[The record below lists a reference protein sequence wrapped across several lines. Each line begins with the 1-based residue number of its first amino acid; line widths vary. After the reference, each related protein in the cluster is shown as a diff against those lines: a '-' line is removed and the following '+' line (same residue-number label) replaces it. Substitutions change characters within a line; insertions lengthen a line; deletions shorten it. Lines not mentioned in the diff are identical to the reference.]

1 MIPFVEFR
9 MDRDTNKLLDYDVEH
24 NLEQNLQDGFLDL
37 DISTNT
43 LKRTIDVDGVTKTTT
58 EKLMIDLNE
67 YLDKTRNLPKN
78 FDISKD
84 EIELMKDQGIP
95 YGEQVKAQDSGI
107 MQMAD
112 RDPLLEDEYNKYRF
126 DMLEQGLEPMDF
138 DSFRREAMS
147 DQAAI
152 DPKIRIE
159 EVVKEFIREK
169 GRKPKSL
176 DELKEFF
183 EMRMGTAKD
192 PGMEVVK
199 ELVEDDKTR
208 ITLAGG
214 SFPDLSG
221 DGEITQEDILIG
233 RGVIKRDNKQSGGLA
248 AILGV

>member
-1 MIPFVEFR
+1 MDDWKYKIVEIAED
-9 MDRDTNKLLDYDVEH
+9 MAGEDGLDYSELSDKD
-24 NLEQNLQDGFLDL
+24 Q
-37 DISTNT
+37 
-43 LKRTIDVDGVTKTTT
+43 LKYYGKAY
-58 EKLMIDLNE
+58 EY
-67 YLDKTRNLPKN
+67 YLDRPEKANGGIMRNFYAQGDEVEEFQEDDL
-78 FDISKD
+78 S
-84 EIELMKDQGIP
+84 EIELMKDQGVP

-112 RDPLLEDEYNKYRF
+112 RDPMLEDEYNKYRF
-126 DMLEQGLEPMDF
+126 DMLEQGLDPMDF

-169 GRKPKSL
+169 GRKPNSL

-183 EMRMGTAKD
+183 EMKMGTAKD

-214 SFPDLSG
+214 SFPDL
-221 DGEITQEDILIG
+221 IW
-233 RGVIKRDNKQSGGLA
+233 
-248 AILGV
+248 

>member
-1 MIPFVEFR
+1 MDDWKYKIVEIAED
-9 MDRDTNKLLDYDVEH
+9 MAGEDGLDYSELSDKD
-24 NLEQNLQDGFLDL
+24 Q
-37 DISTNT
+37 
-43 LKRTIDVDGVTKTTT
+43 LKYYGKAY
-58 EKLMIDLNE
+58 EY
-67 YLDKTRNLPKN
+67 YLDRPEKANGGIMRNFYREGDEVEEFQEDDL
-78 FDISKD
+78 S

-112 RDPLLEDEYNKYRF
+112 AELDPLEDEYQKYRF

-159 EVVKEFIREK
+159 EVVIEFIKQR
-169 GRKPKSL
+169 GRKPNSL
-176 DELKEFF
+176 DELKEFY
-183 EMRMGTAKD
+183 EMRMGTARN
-192 PGMEVVK
+192 PGMDVVK

-233 RGVIKRDNKQSGGLA
+233 RGVIKRDEKQSGGLA
-248 AILGV
+248 AILGL

>member
-1 MIPFVEFR
+1 MDEYTESEMSKIVKRLMDEEGFEFGEAVKEA
-9 MDRDTNKLLDYDVEH
+9 M
-24 NLEQNLQDGFLDL
+24 
-37 DISTNT
+37 
-43 LKRTIDVDGVTKTTT
+43 KRT
-58 EKLMIDLNE
+58 EKANGGIMRNFYREGDEVEEFQEDDL
-67 YLDKTRNLPKN
+67 
-78 FDISKD
+78 S

-169 GRKPKSL
+169 GRKPNSL

-221 DGEITQEDILIG
+221 DGQITQKDILIG
-233 RGVIKRDNKQSGGLA
+233 KGVLPREKKQSGGLA
-248 AILGV
+248 AILGL

>member
-1 MIPFVEFR
+1 MDEYKESEMSKIVKQLMDEEGFEFGEAVKEA
-9 MDRDTNKLLDYDVEH
+9 M
-24 NLEQNLQDGFLDL
+24 
-37 DISTNT
+37 
-43 LKRTIDVDGVTKTTT
+43 KRT
-58 EKLMIDLNE
+58 EKANGGIMRNFYAQGDEVEEFQEDDL
-67 YLDKTRNLPKN
+67 
-78 FDISKD
+78 S

-112 RDPLLEDEYNKYRF
+112 RDPMLEDEYNKYRF

-159 EVVKEFIREK
+159 EVVMEFIRER
-169 GRKPKSL
+169 GRKPNSL
-176 DELKEFF
+176 DELKEFY
-183 EMRMGTAKD
+183 EMRMGTARN
-192 PGMEVVK
+192 PGMDVVK

-214 SFPDLSG
+214 SFPDLNE
-221 DGEITQEDILIG
+221 DGEITQADILIG
-233 RGVIKRDNKQSGGLA
+233 KGVIDRDEKQSGGLA
-248 AILGV
+248 AILGL

>member
-1 MIPFVEFR
+1 MDDWKYKIVEIAED
-9 MDRDTNKLLDYDVEH
+9 MAGEDGLDYSELSDKD
-24 NLEQNLQDGFLDL
+24 Q
-37 DISTNT
+37 
-43 LKRTIDVDGVTKTTT
+43 LKYYGKAY
-58 EKLMIDLNE
+58 EY
-67 YLDKTRNLPKN
+67 YLDRPEKANGGIMRNFYAQGDEVEEFQEDDL
-78 FDISKD
+78 S

-126 DMLEQGLEPMDF
+126 EMLEQGLDPMDF

-152 DPKIRIE
+152 DPTIRIE
-159 EVVKEFIREK
+159 QVVEEFIRVR
-169 GRKPKSL
+169 GRKPNSL
-176 DELKEFF
+176 DELKEFY
-183 EMRMGTAKD
+183 EMSMGTARN

-214 SFPDLSG
+214 NLVGGQVKLDVDG
-221 DGEITQEDILIG
+221 DGSIG
-233 RGVIKRDNKQSGGLA
+233 ADDLKALRDNKQSGGLA

>member
-1 MIPFVEFR
+1 MDEYTESEMSKIVKRLMDEEGFEFGEAVKEA
-9 MDRDTNKLLDYDVEH
+9 M
-24 NLEQNLQDGFLDL
+24 
-37 DISTNT
+37 
-43 LKRTIDVDGVTKTTT
+43 KRT
-58 EKLMIDLNE
+58 EKANGGIMRNFYAQGDEVEEFQEEDLS
-67 YLDKTRNLPKN
+67 D
-78 FDISKD
+78 
-84 EIELMKDQGIP
+84 IELMKDQGVP
-95 YGEQVKAQDSGI
+95 YGEEVKSQDSGI

>member
-1 MIPFVEFR
+1 MDDWKYKIVEIAED
-9 MDRDTNKLLDYDVEH
+9 MAGEDGLDYSELSDKD
-24 NLEQNLQDGFLDL
+24 Q
-37 DISTNT
+37 
-43 LKRTIDVDGVTKTTT
+43 LKYYGKAY
-58 EKLMIDLNE
+58 EY
-67 YLDKTRNLPKN
+67 YLDRPEKANGGIMRNFYREGDEVEEFQEDDL
-78 FDISKD
+78 S
-84 EIELMKDQGIP
+84 EIELMKDQGVP

-112 RDPLLEDEYNKYRF
+112 RDPMLEDEYNKYRF
-126 DMLEQGLEPMDF
+126 DMLEQGLDPMDF

-152 DPKIRIE
+152 DPTIRIE
-159 EVVKEFIREK
+159 EVVKEFIKVK
-169 GRKPKSL
+169 GRKPNSL

-183 EMRMGTAKD
+183 EMRMGTAKN

-214 SFPDLSG
+214 SFPDLNE
-221 DGEITQEDILIG
+221 DGEITQADILIG
-233 RGVIKRDNKQSGGLA
+233 KGVLPREEKKVGGLA

>member
-1 MIPFVEFR
+1 MDEYKESEMSKIVKQLMDEEGFEFGEAVKEA
-9 MDRDTNKLLDYDVEH
+9 M
-24 NLEQNLQDGFLDL
+24 
-37 DISTNT
+37 
-43 LKRTIDVDGVTKTTT
+43 KRT
-58 EKLMIDLNE
+58 EKANGGIMRNFYAQGDEVEEFQEDDL
-67 YLDKTRNLPKN
+67 
-78 FDISKD
+78 S

-95 YGEQVKAQDSGI
+95 FGEQVRAQDSGI

-169 GRKPKSL
+169 GRKPNSL
-176 DELKEFF
+176 DELKEFY
-183 EMRMGTAKD
+183 EMRMGTARD

-221 DGEITQEDILIG
+221 DGQITQKDILIG
-233 RGVIKRDNKQSGGLA
+233 KGVIDRDEKQSGGLA
-248 AILGV
+248 AILGL

>member
-1 MIPFVEFR
+1 MDDWKYKIVEIAED
-9 MDRDTNKLLDYDVEH
+9 MADEDGLDYSELSDKD
-24 NLEQNLQDGFLDL
+24 Q
-37 DISTNT
+37 
-43 LKRTIDVDGVTKTTT
+43 LKYYGKAY
-58 EKLMIDLNE
+58 EY
-67 YLDKTRNLPKN
+67 YLDRPEKANGGIMRNFYREGDEVEEFQEDDL
-78 FDISKD
+78 S

-95 YGEQVKAQDSGI
+95 YGEQVRAQDTGI

-112 RDPLLEDEYNKYRF
+112 AELDPLEDEYQKYRF
-126 DMLEQGLEPMDF
+126 DMLEQGLDPMDF

-152 DPKIRIE
+152 DPTIRIE
-159 EVVKEFIREK
+159 EVVKEFIKVK

-183 EMRMGTAKD
+183 EMRMGTAKN

-221 DGEITQEDILIG
+221 DGEITQADILIG
-233 RGVIKRDNKQSGGLA
+233 RGVIKRDEKQSGGLA
-248 AILGV
+248 AKLGL

>member
-1 MIPFVEFR
+1 MDDWKYKIVEIAED
-9 MDRDTNKLLDYDVEH
+9 MAGEDGLDYSELSDKDQLKYYGKAYEYYLDRPEKANGGIMRNFYAQGDEVE
-24 NLEQNLQDGFLDL
+24 EFQEEDL
-37 DISTNT
+37 DT
-43 LKRTIDVDGVTKTTT
+43 
-58 EKLMIDLNE
+58 
-67 YLDKTRNLPKN
+67 
-78 FDISKD
+78 
-84 EIELMKDQGIP
+84 IELMKDQGVP
-95 YGEQVKAQDSGI
+95 MGEQVRAQDSGI

-112 RDPLLEDEYNKYRF
+112 RDPMLEDEYNKYRF
-126 DMLEQGLEPMDF
+126 DMLEQGLDPMDF

-152 DPKIRIE
+152 DPRIRIE

-169 GRKPKSL
+169 GRKPNSL

-221 DGEITQEDILIG
+221 DGQITQKDILIG
-233 RGVIKRDNKQSGGLA
+233 KGVIDRDEKQSGGLA

>member
-1 MIPFVEFR
+1 MDDWKYKIVEIAED
-9 MDRDTNKLLDYDVEH
+9 MAGEDGLDYSELSDKD
-24 NLEQNLQDGFLDL
+24 Q
-37 DISTNT
+37 
-43 LKRTIDVDGVTKTTT
+43 LKYYGKAY
-58 EKLMIDLNE
+58 EY
-67 YLDKTRNLPKN
+67 YLDRPEKANGGIMRNFYAQGDEVEEFQEDDL
-78 FDISKD
+78 S

-126 DMLEQGLEPMDF
+126 EMLEQGLDPMDF

-159 EVVKEFIREK
+159 EVVKEFIKVK
-169 GRKPKSL
+169 GRKPNSL

-214 SFPDLSG
+214 SFPDLNE
-221 DGEITQEDILIG
+221 DGEITQADILIG
-233 RGVIKRDNKQSGGLA
+233 KGVIKRDEKQSGGLA

>member
-1 MIPFVEFR
+1 MDDWKYKIVEIAED
-9 MDRDTNKLLDYDVEH
+9 MAGEDGLDYSELSDKDQLKYYGKAYEYYLDRPEKANGGIMRNFYAQGDEVE
-24 NLEQNLQDGFLDL
+24 EFQEEDL
-37 DISTNT
+37 DT
-43 LKRTIDVDGVTKTTT
+43 
-58 EKLMIDLNE
+58 
-67 YLDKTRNLPKN
+67 
-78 FDISKD
+78 
-84 EIELMKDQGIP
+84 IELMKDQGVP
-95 YGEQVKAQDSGI
+95 MGEQVRAQDSGI

-112 RDPLLEDEYNKYRF
+112 RDPMLEDEYNKYRF
-126 DMLEQGLEPMDF
+126 DMLEQGLDPMDF

-214 SFPDLSG
+214 SFPDLNE
-221 DGEITQEDILIG
+221 DGEITQADILIG
-233 RGVIKRDNKQSGGLA
+233 KGVIKRDEKQSGGLA
-248 AILGV
+248 AILGL

>member
-1 MIPFVEFR
+1 MDDWKYKIVEIAED
-9 MDRDTNKLLDYDVEH
+9 MAGEDGLDYSELSDKD
-24 NLEQNLQDGFLDL
+24 Q
-37 DISTNT
+37 
-43 LKRTIDVDGVTKTTT
+43 LKYYGKAY
-58 EKLMIDLNE
+58 EY
-67 YLDKTRNLPKN
+67 YLDRPEKANGGIMRNFYAQGDEVEEFQEDDL
-78 FDISKD
+78 S
-84 EIELMKDQGIP
+84 EIELMKDQGVP

-126 DMLEQGLEPMDF
+126 EMLEQGLDPMDF

-152 DPKIRIE
+152 DPTIRIE

-169 GRKPKSL
+169 GRKPNSL

-183 EMRMGTAKD
+183 EMKMGTAKD

-214 SFPDLSG
+214 SFPDLNE
-221 DGEITQEDILIG
+221 DGEITQADILIG
-233 RGVIKRDNKQSGGLA
+233 KGVIKRDEKQSGGLA
-248 AILGV
+248 AILGL

>member
-1 MIPFVEFR
+1 MDEYKESEMSKIVKQLMDEEGFEFGEAVKEAMKRTEKANGGIMRNFYAQGDEVEEFQ
-9 MDRDTNKLLDYDVEH
+9 E
-24 NLEQNLQDGFLDL
+24 EDL
-37 DISTNT
+37 DT
-43 LKRTIDVDGVTKTTT
+43 
-58 EKLMIDLNE
+58 
-67 YLDKTRNLPKN
+67 
-78 FDISKD
+78 
-84 EIELMKDQGIP
+84 IELMKDQGVP
-95 YGEQVKAQDSGI
+95 MGEQVRAQDSGI

-159 EVVKEFIREK
+159 QVVEEFIKVR
-169 GRKPKSL
+169 GRKPNSL
-176 DELKEFF
+176 DELKEFY
-183 EMRMGTAKD
+183 EMSMGTARN

-221 DGEITQEDILIG
+221 DGQITQKDILIG
-233 RGVIKRDNKQSGGLA
+233 KGVIDRDEKQSGGLA
-248 AILGV
+248 AILGL

>member
-1 MIPFVEFR
+1 MDDWKYKIVEIAED
-9 MDRDTNKLLDYDVEH
+9 MAGDDNLDYSELSDSDQMKYYKKAYEY
-24 NLEQNLQDGFLDL
+24 
-37 DISTNT
+37 
-43 LKRTIDVDGVTKTTT
+43 
-58 EKLMIDLNE
+58 
-67 YLDKTRNLPKN
+67 YLDRPEKANGGIMRNFYREGDEVEEFQEDDL
-78 FDISKD
+78 S

-95 YGEQVKAQDSGI
+95 YGEQVRAQDTGI
-107 MQMAD
+107 MQMAEVESPN

-159 EVVKEFIREK
+159 EVVMEFIRER
-169 GRKPKSL
+169 GRKPNSL
-176 DELKEFF
+176 DELKEFY
-183 EMRMGTAKD
+183 EMRMGTARN
-192 PGMEVVK
+192 PGMDVVK

-214 SFPDLSG
+214 NLVGDQVKLDMDNDGDIGADDLA
-221 DGEITQEDILIG
+221 ELRKKAQ
-233 RGVIKRDNKQSGGLA
+233 VGGLA

>member
-1 MIPFVEFR
+1 MEEYKESEMSKIVKQLMDEEGFEFGEAVKEAMKRTEKANGGIMRNFYAQGDEVEEFQ
-9 MDRDTNKLLDYDVEH
+9 E
-24 NLEQNLQDGFLDL
+24 EDL
-37 DISTNT
+37 DT
-43 LKRTIDVDGVTKTTT
+43 
-58 EKLMIDLNE
+58 
-67 YLDKTRNLPKN
+67 
-78 FDISKD
+78 
-84 EIELMKDQGIP
+84 IELMKDQGVP
-95 YGEQVKAQDSGI
+95 MGEQVRAQDTGI

-159 EVVKEFIREK
+159 EVVKEFIRVK
-169 GRKPKSL
+169 GRKPNSL
-176 DELKEFF
+176 EELKEFF
-183 EMRMGTAKD
+183 EMKMGTAQKPEMKMVAD
-192 PGMEVVK
+192 
-199 ELVEDDKTR
+199 LVEDDKTR

-221 DGEITQEDILIG
+221 DGKITQKDILIG
-233 RGVIKRDNKQSGGLA
+233 KGVIDRDEKQSGGLA

>member
-1 MIPFVEFR
+1 
-9 MDRDTNKLLDYDVEH
+9 MDDWKYKIIEIAEDMAGEDGLDYSELSDKD
-24 NLEQNLQDGFLDL
+24 Q
-37 DISTNT
+37 
-43 LKRTIDVDGVTKTTT
+43 LKYYGKAY
-58 EKLMIDLNE
+58 EY
-67 YLDKTRNLPKN
+67 YLDRPEKANGGIMRN
-78 FDISKD
+78 FYAQGD
-84 EIELMKDQGIP
+84 EVEEFQEEDLSDIELMKDQGVP
-95 YGEQVKAQDSGI
+95 YGEEVKSQDSGI

-159 EVVKEFIREK
+159 EVVKEFMREK
-169 GRKPKSL
+169 GRKPNSL

>member
-1 MIPFVEFR
+1 MDDWKYKIVEIAED
-9 MDRDTNKLLDYDVEH
+9 MAGEDGLDYSELSDKD
-24 NLEQNLQDGFLDL
+24 Q
-37 DISTNT
+37 
-43 LKRTIDVDGVTKTTT
+43 LKYYGKAY
-58 EKLMIDLNE
+58 EY
-67 YLDKTRNLPKN
+67 YLDRPEKANGGIMRNFYAQGDEVEEFQEDDL
-78 FDISKD
+78 S

-233 RGVIKRDNKQSGGLA
+233 RGVIKRDEKQSGGLA
-248 AILGV
+248 AILGL

>member
-1 MIPFVEFR
+1 MDDWKYKIVEIAGD
-9 MDRDTNKLLDYDVEH
+9 MAEDDGLDYS
-24 NLEQNLQDGFLDL
+24 DL
-37 DISTNT
+37 SDSDQM
-43 LKRTIDVDGVTKTTT
+43 KYYKKAY
-58 EKLMIDLNE
+58 EY
-67 YLDKTRNLPKN
+67 YLDRPEKANGGIMRNFYAQGDEVEEFQEDDL
-78 FDISKD
+78 S

-95 YGEQVKAQDSGI
+95 YGEQVRAQDSGI

-112 RDPLLEDEYNKYRF
+112 RDPMLEDEYNKYRF

-159 EVVKEFIREK
+159 EVVIEFIKQR
-169 GRKPKSL
+169 GRKPDSL
-176 DELKEFF
+176 DELKEFY
-183 EMRMGTAKD
+183 EMRMGTAKN

-221 DGEITQEDILIG
+221 DGEITQKDILIG
-233 RGVIKRDNKQSGGLA
+233 KGVIKRDEKQSGGLA
-248 AILGV
+248 AILGL

>member
-1 MIPFVEFR
+1 MEYYEDVIDAYESGVGVEPGESLTDYIKRNNIKIIEMDVFR
-9 MDRDTNKLLDYDVEH
+9 PTE
-24 NLEQNLQDGFLDL
+24 
-37 DISTNT
+37 S
-43 LKRTIDVDGVTKTTT
+43 KRTKEANGGIMRNFYAQGDEVEEFQED
-58 EKLMIDLNE
+58 DL
-67 YLDKTRNLPKN
+67 
-78 FDISKD
+78 S

-95 YGEQVKAQDSGI
+95 YGEQVKAQDTGI

-159 EVVKEFIREK
+159 EVVIEFIKQK
-169 GRKPKSL
+169 GRKPNSL
-176 DELKEFF
+176 DELKEFY
-183 EMRMGTAKD
+183 EMKMGTARN

-221 DGEITQEDILIG
+221 DGQITQKDILIG
-233 RGVIKRDNKQSGGLA
+233 KGVIDRDEKQSGGLA
-248 AILGV
+248 AILGL